1 MKHLLIIGNSAA
13 GISCA
18 ENIRKKDKEIKIT
31 ILSKEDYTAYNR
43 CLISYYLSGDVKE
56 DKLVYRA
63 KDFYKDNAIE
73 LLLNK
78 KAIRIDAKKNQVVLE
93 DKTRLDYDVLL
104 VANGASPK
112 FPEIKGIRKKVVL
125 GFRTIADTKEMLDM
139 SLVSPVAC
147 ILGGGLIGLKAAY
160 GLKKRN
166 LDVKVIVK
174 SPQVLSQILDKES
187 SEMFQRRL
195 IEHGIEILTGS
206 DVQEVIGNGDCKAI
220 KLDSGKVIATS
231 LVVVG
236 KGVTPN
242 TDLIEESGIS
252 FDEGI
257 KVDEYMKTN
266 IPTIYA
272 AGDIAQAYDA
282 ILEKASVNALWPN
295 AVEQGMI
302 AARNI
307 MGENKKYAGST
318 GMNSVEFFG
327 LPVISFGMT
336 RPPHPGEDG
345 YEEIVTRDKRNTIYK
360 KIILK
365 NNVIKGAIFVNK
377 IENIGI
383 LLKLAKLKVDV
394 STIKDTLLRSDFNFS
409 VTKDLHYEKEE
420 FYL

>member
-31 ILSKEDYTAYNR
+31 ILSKEEYPAYNR
-43 CLISYYLSGDVKE
+43 CLISYYLSGDIKE
-56 DKLVYRA
+56 DALVYRA

-112 FPEIKGIRKKVVL
+112 FPEIKGIRKKGVL
-125 GFRTIADTKEMLDM
+125 GFRTIADAKEMLDM
-139 SLVSPVAC
+139 SLVSPSAC
-147 ILGGGLIGLKAAY
+147 VLGGGLIGLKAAY
-160 GLKKRN
+160 GLKKRK

-174 SPQVLSQILDKES
+174 SPQILSQILDKES

-195 IEHGIEILTGS
+195 IEHGIEILIGS

-282 ILEKASVNALWPN
+282 ILEKAAVNALWPN
-295 AVEQGMI
+295 AIEQGMI
-302 AARNI
+302 AAANI
-307 MGENKKYAGST
+307 MGENKKYAGSA

-336 RPPHPGEDG
+336 RPPQDG
-345 YEEIVTRDKRNTIYK
+345 YEEIVARDERNTIYK

>member
-1 MKHLLIIGNSAA
+1 MKHILIIGNSAA
-13 GISCA
+13 GTSCA
-18 ENIRKKDKEIKIT
+18 QALRKKDKSVKIT
-31 ILSKEDYTAYNR
+31 IVSNEDYPAYNR
-43 CLISYYLSGDVKE
+43 CLISYYLAGDVKE
-56 DKLVYRA
+56 DRLVYRD
-63 KDFYKDNAIE
+63 KKFYLDNNIE

-78 KAIRIDAKKNQVVLE
+78 NVLRVELKKNQAVLE
-93 DKTRLDYDVLL
+93 DKSRIDYDALCL
-104 VANGASPK
+104 ASGARPK
-112 FPEIKGIRKKVVL
+112 FPEIKGIQKEGVF
-125 GFRTIADTKEMLDM
+125 GFRTVSDAKKMLD
-139 SLVSPVAC
+139 LVPLTHTVC
-147 ILGGGLIGLKAAY
+147 VLGGGLIGLKAAY
-160 GLKKRN
+160 ALKKRG
-166 LDVKVIVK
+166 LDVKVVVK
-174 SPQVLSQILDKES
+174 SGQVLSQVLDAQS
-187 SEMFQRRL
+187 AAMFNRLLSEKGVD
-195 IEHGIEILTGS
+195 IITGS
-206 DVQEVIGNGDCKAI
+206 DVQEIIGNGDCKAI
-220 KLDSGKVIATS
+220 KLDKGKVIATS

-236 KGVTPN
+236 KGVQPN
-242 TDLIEESGIS
+242 IKIIQDSGIK
-252 FDEGI
+252 FEEGI
-257 KVDEYMKTN
+257 LVDEHMKTN

-307 MGENKKYAGST
+307 MGENKKYAGSP

-336 RPPHPGEDG
+336 RPPQDG
-345 YEEIVTRDKRNTIYK
+345 YEEIVARDERNTIYK